1 MPLDWL
7 ADAGLAPPVLE
18 ELVRLE
24 AEVWK
29 GTLPRDLL
37 ELVRSRVRTLVDDLD
52 ERDRAVVRWAEQFV
66 IDPHGISDA
75 DRAALT
81 AVLDDRQLGEL
92 TTAVAVFEALART
105 RVALEAT

>member
-1 MPLDWL
+1 MGLDWL
-7 ADAGLAPPVLE
+7 ADAGLTPPVHE
-18 ELVRLE
+18 QLVQLE
-24 AEVWK
+24 AALWE

-37 ELVRSRVRTLVDDLD
+37 ELVRARVRTLVGDLD

-66 IDPHGISDA
+66 LDPHEISDA
-75 DRAALT
+75 EKEALR
-81 AVLDDRQLGEL
+81 AVLDERQLGEL

>member
-1 MPLDWL
+1 MSLDWL
-7 ADAGLAPPVLE
+7 ADAGLTPAVHE

-24 AEVWK
+24 TEVWN
-29 GTLPRDLL
+29 GTLPPDLL
-37 ELVRSRVRTLVDDLD
+37 QLVRSRVRTLVGDLD

-66 IDPHGISDA
+66 IDPHEITDA
-75 DRAALT
+75 ERGGLT
-81 AVLDDRQLGEL
+81 GVLDDRQLGEL